1 MLLNSEVKK
10 FLCTH
15 GGLPLVPKL
24 TLVSAKEMIHGV
36 GKYETEIGEIYSENY
51 KKRSMPKIL
60 YKFMDIEVLMME
72 NTRIA
77 LKLELNLVEN

>member
-1 MLLNSEVKK
+1 
-10 FLCTH
+10 
-15 GGLPLVPKL
+15 
-24 TLVSAKEMIHGV
+24 MIHGV

-51 KKRSMPKIL
+51 KKIYAKIL